1 MTEISK
7 RILTSFLMI
16 SLFLISLLNN
26 YLLFF
31 LLIICFYLTFYEFF
45 AILDKIFINRHK
57 INFVFSLFIILLI
70 LSYIFGFSWYSLSI
84 GTEKD
89 KIYLL
94 IIISIS
100 VSSDIGGYF
109 FGKLFKGRKLSK
121 ISPNKTISGMIGA
134 YFLSFL
140 IVIYSFKSYINSETL
155 LIIIFLVST
164 ISQLGDLFIS
174 YLKRKSK
181 LKDTG
186 KILPGHGGILDRF
199 DGLIFA
205 ILIGSIIKI
214 FI

>member
-7 RILTSFLMI
+7 RIITSFLMI
-16 SLFLISLLNN
+16 SIFLISLLNN

-31 LLIICFYLTFYEFF
+31 LLIFCFYQTFYEFF
-45 AILDKIFINRHK
+45 AILDKIFINRYK
-57 INFVFSLFIILLI
+57 INFLSSLLIVLLI
-70 LSYIFGFSWYSLSI
+70 LSYIFGFSWYSLNL

-94 IIISIS
+94 LIISIS

-121 ISPNKTISGMIGA
+121 ISPNKTISGMVGA
-134 YFLSFL
+134 YLLSFV
-140 IVIYSFKSYINSETL
+140 IVIFTFKSFIKSETL